1 VLSFRAEGVKLT
13 KTFVPL
19 RDGVRT
25 ETRFMGCKTCDDLL
39 AVYRS
44 AVSLYKTTVRDST
57 TLLGDELRLASQET
71 ERLRLACRD
80 ADNAL
85 ITHWRQVHKNLAKKA
100 AASS

>member
-1 VLSFRAEGVKLT
+1 VLFFAAEGVKLT

-19 RDGVRT
+19 RDGVRI

-39 AVYRS
+39 AVYRC
-44 AVSLYKTTVRDST
+44 AVRLYKTTVRDST
-57 TLLGDELRLASQET
+57 TRVGDELRLASQES

-85 ITHWRQVHKNLAKKA
+85 IAHWRQMHNNLAKR